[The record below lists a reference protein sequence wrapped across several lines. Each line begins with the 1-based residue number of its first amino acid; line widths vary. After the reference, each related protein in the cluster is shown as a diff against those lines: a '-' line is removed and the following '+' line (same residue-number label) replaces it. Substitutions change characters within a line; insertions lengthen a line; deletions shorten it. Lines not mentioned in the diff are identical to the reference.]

1 MQELP
6 GRIWEGKEVMLT
18 AAAALCKAVPKEVMG
33 AQQEAYS
40 STAVV
45 AALMAALSRKKQS
58 YR

>member
-1 MQELP
+1 
-6 GRIWEGKEVMLT
+6 MLT